1 MSDTRGNQD
10 VDGEFDAG
18 RRDFLRKA
26 SYTAPVLV
34 VLGIAAH
41 SREAGAQFPPPPS
54 APNPT
59 GSNAKEPS
67 EEDLLLQELEN
78 KD

>member
-1 MSDTRGNQD
+1 
-10 VDGEFDAG
+10 VDAG

-34 VLGIAAH
+34 ALGIAAH
-41 SREAGAQFPPPPS
+41 SREAGAALPPPPS

-59 GSNAKEPS
+59 SSNAKEPT
-67 EEDLLLQELEN
+67 EEELLLQDLEN